1 MQITTSSG
9 ISYPVSKHSLINDIN
24 FDTDEDVLD
33 YILNN
38 LSTVEIFKIVTE
50 ISAKKA
56 YIHTHKSNLF
66 YRDLIIFI

>member
-50 ISAKKA
+50 ISAKKPI
-56 YIHTHKSNLF
+56 YILTNQICS
-66 YRDLIIFI
+66 IGI